1 MLWQRRS
8 QNGSDTQSDDGRR
21 RHGASLAHQPVFGF
35 GPSAAL
41 LTDYMSR
48 ILNVASMAAVGM
60 TATAMLLLAEP
71 GFASDL
77 AASANLPAIT
87 LPGADA
93 PTADQADLTTES
105 EQPVVP
111 LPESKSDRAGEAK
124 PALDIDSL
132 AELVAATDRPDD
144 IDPELRCLAGAVY
157 FESRG
162 ESLAGQLAVA
172 HVVINRAKSGRFPKS
187 LCGVVHQPSQFSFVR
202 GGKIPAIRNAAQWNN
217 AVAIAQIARDGS
229 WKTQAPGALFFH
241 ARYVSPGWR
250 KTRVASIDNHIFYR

>member
-1 MLWQRRS
+1 
-8 QNGSDTQSDDGRR
+8 
-21 RHGASLAHQPVFGF
+21 
-35 GPSAAL
+35 
-41 LTDYMSR
+41 MSR
-48 ILNVASMAAVGM
+48 ILNAASVAAVGM

-77 AASANLPAIT
+77 AESANIPAIT

-93 PTADQADLTTES
+93 PAADQADATTAS
-105 EQPVVP
+105 EQPVVT
-111 LPESKSDRAGEAK
+111 LPSPEQPAESK
-124 PALDIDSL
+124 PALDVDSL

-202 GGKIPAIRNAAQWNN
+202 GGKMPAIRNAAQWNN

>member
-1 MLWQRRS
+1 
-8 QNGSDTQSDDGRR
+8 
-21 RHGASLAHQPVFGF
+21 
-35 GPSAAL
+35 
-41 LTDYMSR
+41 MSR

-93 PTADQADLTTES
+93 PAADQADATTTS
-105 EQPVVP
+105 EQPVVT
-111 LPESKSDRAGEAK
+111 LPENKDEAAVDAPDKSA
-124 PALDIDSL
+124 PALDVDSL
-132 AELVAATDRPDD
+132 AELVAATDRPTE

-202 GGKIPAIRNAAQWNN
+202 GGKMPAIRNAGQWNN